1 MQEIDLN
8 KYNIKKI
15 KNRTTLNNEK
25 LIIFEFERKKI
36 KLNMDENRGP
46 GCSSSS
52 TQSKINAAAPMYFF
66 LSIVTNVPA
75 TTTEPLSLSFAD
87 LLDPSLGI
95 MKESL
100 QINFMVEP
108 GWLLAQYCAHK
119 IQ

>member
-1 MQEIDLN
+1 MVPQEKGVKRNPSPEVTIID
-8 KYNIKKI
+8 KQP
-15 KNRTTLNNEK
+15 NEVEEHK
-25 LIIFEFERKKI
+25 RKKI